1 MNRLEGTIVAV
12 KGTGSIRLV
21 SVDTAAGRMHALVLD
36 TGSAQRLYAPGGHVW
51 VLFKETAVVVLGS
64 DEPSIPGRVVELSK
78 GLVLTEI
85 LVEFDLGPDRV
96 RANLPSEELPTG
108 LVMGDKIRLRV
119 PASAV
124 ALELS

>member
-12 KGTGSIRLV
+12 KGAGSVRLV

-36 TGSAQRLYAPGGHVW
+36 TGSIQRLYAPGHHVW
-51 VLFKETAVVVLGS
+51 VLFKETAVVVLAN
-64 DEPSIPGRVVELSK
+64 DEPSVPGRVAQLSR
-78 GLVLTEI
+78 GVVLTEL

-96 RANLPSEELPTG
+96 RANLPAEELPPS
-108 LVMGDKIRLRV
+108 LSIGDKIRLRV